1 MRSTKLL
8 CQTAALKYQ
17 QLKDELMI
25 LKGSMIAAGEKQ
37 ELIDIISSK
46 ISECEF
52 AIIDLG
58 VCEKNLKHSAEQRRL
73 TE

>member
-8 CQTAALKYQ
+8 CQTAALRFQ

-37 ELIDIISSK
+37 ELIDIVSSK

-58 VCEKNLKHSAEQRRL
+58 ICEDHLKHSVEQRRL
-73 TE
+73 DE